1 MVTTVTNNSP
11 QAINT
16 SLFSLQKEI
25 DDLRR
30 QINQINSKNVA
41 AESELAKGLVSDDTP
56 DMSVD
61 EIKKLIPDTAT
72 PENQL
77 ADKDFV
83 NSSIPTETSQLTND
97 SGFITINDVGARFV
111 PLTRKV
117 NNKSLDKDITLTAS
131 DVGALPNTTVIPT
144 KTSQLTNDSGFIT
157 SSGSIT
163 GNAATAGKAVE
174 VVDYGDTSRTVKIG
188 FSGPSVTAKNLLYL
202 AGYTEHDGS
211 SIKLKDVK
219 REELIKWL
227 GIAVAIKYADYQTRP
242 QSFAQFQQVPI
253 ELAEF
258 SPEITPDK
266 VLCFMVI
273 YWSGVQLIANAD
285 WGHPDSSGLKC
296 ALTALRE
303 GTGYAIVRCVY
314 VV

>member
-30 QINQINSKNVA
+30 QINQINNKNA
-41 AESELAKGLVSDDTP
+41 AEPEIAKGLVSDDTP

-83 NSSIPTETSQLTND
+83 EAS
-97 SGFITINDVGARFV
+97 FV
-111 PLTRKV
+111 PVTRKV
-117 NNKSLDKDITLTAS
+117 NNKQLNTDITLTAS

-144 KTSQLTNDSGFIT
+144 TTSQLTNDSGFIT
-157 SSGSIT
+157 SSDSIT

-174 VVDYGDTSRTVKIG
+174 VVDYSSTSRTVKVG
-188 FSGPSVTAKNLLYL
+188 FAGPSVTAKNLQYL
-202 AGYTEHDGS
+202 AGYTESSGS
-211 SIKLKDVK
+211 SVKIKDVN

-227 GIAVAIKYADYQTRP
+227 GISVVIKYADYQTRP
-242 QSFAQFQQVPI
+242 RSFAQFEQVPI

-273 YWSGVQLIANAD
+273 YWSGTQLIASAD

-296 ALTALRE
+296 ALIALRE

-314 VV
+314 TV